1 MSMVFSVVDD
11 QQIVTHIP
19 EVNNQGDTTMKGN
32 PFRAWLME
40 QPRAVT
46 MASLARDLSLDPS
59 YVSDLMSETNTM
71 MPSLIVAMKIE
82 KRTKGE
88 VTARKLH
95 DFAMLNRVNED
106 EVA

>member
-1 MSMVFSVVDD
+1 MMLSVVDA
-11 QQIVTHIP
+11 QEIVPHIP
-19 EVNNQGDTTMKGN
+19 DVNPQGDTTMKGN

-46 MASLARDLSLDPS
+46 MASLARDLGLDPS
-59 YVSDLMSETNTM
+59 YISDLMSETNTM

-88 VTARKLH
+88 VTAKKLH
-95 DFAMLNRVNED
+95 DFTMANRIKDD
-106 EVA
+106 EAA